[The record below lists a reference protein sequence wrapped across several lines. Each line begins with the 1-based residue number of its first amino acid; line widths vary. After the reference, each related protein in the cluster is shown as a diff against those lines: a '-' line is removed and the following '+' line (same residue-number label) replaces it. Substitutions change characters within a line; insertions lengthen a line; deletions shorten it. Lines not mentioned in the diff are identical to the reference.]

1 MYDEIADILYEKGI
15 FYNGLRGED
24 SKANMDSY
32 MTCINWTL
40 FEQAWLELVNKYTKE
55 QWLGLVKYWE
65 AHAYCSPNC
74 GILAATIK
82 RKIETL

>member
-1 MYDEIADILYEKGI
+1 MYDEVEDILQEKGV

-24 SKANMDSY
+24 HHAHMDSY
-32 MTCINWTL
+32 MTCINWTI
-40 FEQAWLELVNKYTKE
+40 FEKVWSELADKYTKN

-65 AHAYCSPNC
+65 AHSYCSPNC

-82 RKIETL
+82 RKIQ